1 MEHLP
6 NIAVIDMV
14 HIVANHALVS
24 RKEDVIKYGYD
35 ENGILFKPYNGRVA
49 DPENPENVANAIE
62 NRLEVSFPW
71 ICQHHQSKISTNDA
85 RQECHQVHP
94 VAGTDILDS
103 VCLTASMKVIHL
115 QKLNR

>member
-62 NRLEVSFPW
+62 NRLEVSLW
-71 ICQHHQSKISTNDA
+71 ICQHHQSKISANDA
-85 RQECHQVHP
+85 RQECHQVHS

-103 VCLTASMKVIHL
+103 VCLTTSMKVIHL